1 MFCLVTEDV
10 NRKPENEVWDFF
22 FTLMEDIREPSLAE
36 VIGYKSNRFEKLVIQ
51 GNMVESEEEPRRS
64 NVKNVNLLK
73 VFKEIDDCFISASES
88 AFEVSRILEANKLHH
103 QSIRDDRGKYVL
115 HIWLFFL
122 DSFVP

>member
-22 FTLMEDIREPSLAE
+22 FTLMEDNREPSLAE
-36 VIGYKSNRFEKLVIQ
+36 VGYKSNRFEKLVIQ

-73 VFKEIDDCFISASES
+73 VFKEIDECFISASES
-88 AFEVSRILEANKLHH
+88 AFEVSRILEANMLHH
-103 QSIRDDRGKYVL
+103 QSIRDNRGKYVL
-115 HIWLFFL
+115 HIWLFLL